1 MKYTFKIHKKKFVLT
16 AWQMN
21 RVFNIERAFA
31 LVEKH
36 ILTID

>member
-1 MKYTFKIHKKKFVLT
+1 MYTFKIKKKKFVLT

-21 RVFNIERAFA
+21 RVFNIQRAFA

-36 ILTID
+36 LLEIK